1 MTSKEALSDLS
12 FLAIGDE
19 NHTIKCKEI
28 IEKDLDRLE
37 SLEKQNELLKK
48 DLKEYQ
54 EYIKKGVEEHYKD
67 FMSDY
72 DLLLQECHELNKKLK
87 ILEDIEEELG
97 INLIKSIEVCKQAN
111 IKKVVYIKDEWGI
124 YPIEILDDLDVEL
137 FNHRLYSNYRGIYV
151 SLDLFNYGKT
161 WALTKEELEN
171 DN

>member
-1 MTSKEALSDLS
+1 MTKKDKIEALKRQLILHPSYL
-12 FLAIGDE
+12 
-19 NHTIKCKEI
+19 TIIEE
-28 IEKDLDRLE
+28 IEKDLERLE
-37 SLEKQNELLKK
+37 SLERENELLKK

-54 EYIKKGVEEHYKD
+54 AHIKKGVEEHYKD

-97 INLIKSIEVCKQAN
+97 INLIKAVELCKQVN
-111 IKKVVYIKDEWGI
+111 NKKVVYIKDEDGI
-124 YPIEILDDLDVEL
+124 YPIEILDDLDVKL
-137 FNHRLYSNYRGIYV
+137 FNHRLYSNSRGIYM
-151 SLDLFNYGKT
+151 SLDLFDYGKI